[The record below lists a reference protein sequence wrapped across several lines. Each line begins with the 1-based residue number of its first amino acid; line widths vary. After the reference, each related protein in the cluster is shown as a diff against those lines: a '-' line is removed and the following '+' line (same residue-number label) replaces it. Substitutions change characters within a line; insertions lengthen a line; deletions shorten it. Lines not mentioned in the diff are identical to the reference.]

1 MRTKKQLWIRALIIC
16 GVAAVLFAAA
26 LLILRNQDQARHAE
40 TREKMSEGFGQLRTV
55 EVDGATYREKP
66 AVTTLL
72 LVGIDQPADT
82 VKTNVSKSY
91 RSGGQADFIL
101 LLAIDHTDRKIHQ
114 LQIDRDTMTEV
125 DVLGVFGNEVG
136 TRILQ
141 ICLAHS
147 FGETPQDNAKYTVR
161 AVQNLMDG
169 IDIDGYYMVDYSAV
183 PTLNDALGGVTVELR
198 DDMTGVNPAWTK
210 GSTVTLRGKEAETFV
225 RTRKTVGSGTNEER
239 MDRQNEFMR
248 KAVQQMRKKMSG
260 STAFAEELLNT
271 LHNISVSNMTVK
283 ALAEEIVKARDYEV
297 LPVDHP
303 LGEYGLGDDG
313 FVEFH
318 MEKGETVHWVLEHLY
333 TRR

>member
-16 GVAAVLFAAA
+16 GVAVVLFAAV

-55 EVDGATYREKP
+55 EVDGITYREKP

-72 LVGIDQPADT
+72 LVGIDQPADA
-82 VKTNVSKSY
+82 VNTNVSKSY

-147 FGETPQDNAKYTVR
+147 FGETPQDNA
-161 AVQNLMDG
+161 
-169 IDIDGYYMVDYSAV
+169 
-183 PTLNDALGGVTVELR
+183 
-198 DDMTGVNPAWTK
+198 
-210 GSTVTLRGKEAETFV
+210 
-225 RTRKTVGSGTNEER
+225 
-239 MDRQNEFMR
+239 
-248 KAVQQMRKKMSG
+248 
-260 STAFAEELLNT
+260 
-271 LHNISVSNMTVK
+271 
-283 ALAEEIVKARDYEV
+283 
-297 LPVDHP
+297 
-303 LGEYGLGDDG
+303 
-313 FVEFH
+313 
-318 MEKGETVHWVLEHLY
+318 
-333 TRR
+333 